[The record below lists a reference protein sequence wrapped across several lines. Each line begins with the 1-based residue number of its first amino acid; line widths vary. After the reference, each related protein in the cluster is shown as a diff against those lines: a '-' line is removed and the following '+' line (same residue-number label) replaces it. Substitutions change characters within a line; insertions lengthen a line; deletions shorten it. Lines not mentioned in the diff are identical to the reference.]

1 MRNNIKI
8 HQSLHILKLEEV
20 YKEPITIRVN
30 KFDEEAVA
38 HFDNDFEEAINTGQP
53 VIPILVDS
61 FGGSSYGVIGMINLI
76 ETSPVPV
83 ATILLSKAM
92 SAGAILFSFGTEGYR
107 FMHPDASMMI
117 HDVASMT
124 GGKIE
129 DINADTH
136 NMNEM
141 NQRIY
146 KRMSLHLGHKA
157 DYLGNL
163 IKEHNHVDWF
173 LNAKDA
179 KKHNIANHL
188 KIPNY
193 NIEIGL
199 NVTFG

>member
-129 DINADTH
+129 DIKADTH
-136 NMNEM
+136 NNM
-141 NQRIY
+141 I
-146 KRMSLHLGHKA
+146 L
-157 DYLGNL
+157 
-163 IKEHNHVDWF
+163 KESTR
-173 LNAKDA
+173 
-179 KKHNIANHL
+179 
-188 KIPNY
+188 
-193 NIEIGL
+193 E
-199 NVTFG
+199 